1 MFYLLVAILTIG
13 GLYLLLNG
21 EWVFHLHQNR
31 VKGSL
36 ATAVFFLLAV
46 GWDVARPPSAAAL
59 PVLYPLVAVAAG
71 MFLGTGQGAM
81 AGAALALAA
90 ALMQQWLLR
99 GAGPAGAFALSL
111 VLYIFIGAI
120 TGRFSDRM
128 RNLAFT
134 DSLTGLHNRR
144 YFFEELEAEVARALR
159 YRFPLSILIVDLD
172 YFKSYND
179 RLGHVAG
186 DIALRRLADMLRTG
200 SREGDLL
207 ARYGGEEFI
216 VALSHTDAEAARLY
230 ADRLRENVQSLYG
243 HGPVQLTVSVGIAS
257 LPGYPSLDSLV
268 QAADTALYM
277 AKDGRNR
284 VVVAPPAVQPD
295 AAPPGRAG

>member
-36 ATAVFFLLAV
+36 APAVFFLLAV
-46 GWDVARPPSAAAL
+46 GLDVIRPPSVAAL

-81 AGAALALAA
+81 AGAALAVAT
-90 ALMQQWLLR
+90 ALMPQWLHR
-99 GAGPAGAFALSL
+99 GEFLTGPFALSL

-128 RNLAFT
+128 RNMAFT

-186 DIALRRLADMLRTG
+186 DIALKRLSDMLRTG

-257 LPGYPSLDSLV
+257 LPGYPSLDALV

-277 AKDGRNR
+277 AKEGRNR
-284 VVVAPPAVQPD
+284 VVVAPPVRPD
-295 AAPPGRAG
+295 AVPPGRAG